1 MVEPMDTEKNP
12 VPLAMDGVLV
22 VDRELKIISFS
33 KTAERITGY
42 SAQEAVGK
50 PLQDI
55 LGPDTTSPSF
65 PILDTLQNGRI
76 FSNLDILFVDRNN
89 VQRSLSVTLSPL
101 CDIQGKVSGVVVT
114 FRDVAEMQHLA
125 YQLMERTYEVLI
137 EKNKLEAILNSITD
151 GVLTIDP
158 EWRITSFNRAAQQI
172 TGYSQQEAL
181 GQNCGSLLRGSACG
195 QTCPMRRTIETG
207 QPTYNAEVE
216 IITKDGQKIPI
227 SVNTALLYDDDGN
240 VVGAVESFRDLSK
253 IRQLTLELEER
264 YRFDN
269 ILGKSKPMQELYKL
283 LENVVETDATVL
295 IQGESGTGKE
305 LVARAIH
312 YNGPRRNKPFVAVS
326 CSALAE
332 SLLESEL
339 FGHEKGAF
347 TGAIRTKP
355 GRFELANGGTLFLD
369 EIGDVSPAVQVKLLR
384 VLDEQKFERVGGTK
398 TLEVDVRVIAAT
410 NKNLL
415 EEVRKGNFR
424 EDLYYRLNVVPIWLP
439 PLRERKDDIP
449 LLVQHFIDRF
459 NRKMGKNIR
468 GVSSQALECLMS
480 YHWPGNIRELENAI
494 EQAFVRCRG
503 DEINVEHLP
512 ATVQAGTIATE
523 VVKVVTTGRPFEEA
537 EKQVLLQVLREVGG
551 SRTEAARRLGLSKAT
566 LWRKMKKFGLL

>member
-1 MVEPMDTEKNP
+1 M
-12 VPLAMDGVLV
+12 
-22 VDRELKIISFS
+22 
-33 KTAERITGY
+33 
-42 SAQEAVGK
+42 
-50 PLQDI
+50 
-55 LGPDTTSPSF
+55 
-65 PILDTLQNGRI
+65 
-76 FSNLDILFVDRNN
+76 
-89 VQRSLSVTLSPL
+89 
-101 CDIQGKVSGVVVT
+101 
-114 FRDVAEMQHLA
+114 
-125 YQLMERTYEVLI
+125 
-137 EKNKLEAILNSITD
+137 
-151 GVLTIDP
+151 
-158 EWRITSFNRAAQQI
+158 
-172 TGYSQQEAL
+172 
-181 GQNCGSLLRGSACG
+181 
-195 QTCPMRRTIETG
+195 
-207 QPTYNAEVE
+207 
-216 IITKDGQKIPI
+216 
-227 SVNTALLYDDDGN
+227 
-240 VVGAVESFRDLSK
+240 
-253 IRQLTLELEER
+253 
-264 YRFDN
+264 
-269 ILGKSKPMQELYKL
+269 
-283 LENVVETDATVL
+283 
-295 IQGESGTGKE
+295 
-305 LVARAIH
+305 
-312 YNGPRRNKPFVAVS
+312 
-326 CSALAE
+326 
-332 SLLESEL
+332 
-339 FGHEKGAF
+339 
-347 TGAIRTKP
+347 
-355 GRFELANGGTLFLD
+355 
-369 EIGDVSPAVQVKLLR
+369 LR